1 MKLQHNYTTKEQ
13 ALRLKAA
20 GLPAETAD
28 CMLQSC
34 EVDYGKDVLV
44 TLINES
50 GYEGENWDYFMDES
64 AFPCWSLGRLIE
76 MATYLQC
83 QYAKNNHIENFGINL
98 FYDTTLVD
106 NMVCWFERAA
116 KNNILDFSILR
127 PDRKPEPKQETLVEN
142 VSVRYF
148 GSECPLDQGM
158 EVDQQNCVECD
169 CYFATARKSII
180 CRKVKED

>member
-20 GLPAETAD
+20 GVPAETAD
-28 CMLQSC
+28 CMLTCSKA
-34 EVDYGKDVLV
+34 DYGTDALV
-44 TLINES
+44 TLISDKGEA
-50 GYEGENWDYFMDES
+50 GENWDYFMDEDM
-64 AFPCWSLGRLIE
+64 FPCWSLGRLIE
-76 MATYLQC
+76 LATSLLEDVNHNQRPITPLYL
-83 QYAKNNHIENFGINL
+83 KVEHTE
-98 FYDTTLVD
+98 
-106 NMVCWFERAA
+106 NMVADMVVWFERH
-116 KNNILDFSILR
+116 KNYFNYSWLM
-127 PDRKPEPKQETLVEN
+127 PDRKPEPKKEKLVEN

-148 GSECPLDQGM
+148 GSECPLDPKM

>member
-34 EVDYGKDVLV
+34 EVDYGKDVLATIV
-44 TLINES
+44 NES
-50 GYEGENWDYFMDES
+50 GFEGENWDYFMDEDS
-64 AFPCWSLGRLIE
+64 YPCWSLGRMIE
-76 MATYLQC
+76 LATKLLEDVNRNQHPIEPLYL
-83 QYAKNNHIENFGINL
+83 KVEHTENIVA
-98 FYDTTLVD
+98 D
-106 NMVCWFERAA
+106 MVKWFEGN
-116 KNNILDFSILR
+116 KNYLNYSWLM
-127 PDRKPEPKQETLVEN
+127 PDRKPEPKKEKLVEN
-142 VSVRYF
+142 VAVRYF
-148 GSECPLDQGM
+148 GSECPLDPKM
-158 EVDQQNCVECD
+158 EVDQYNCVECD

>member
-50 GYEGENWDYFMDES
+50 GYDGENWDYFMDES
-64 AFPCWSLGRLIE
+64 TFPCWSLGRLIE
-76 MATYLQC
+76 MVTSLLRDVNHNQRPITPLYL
-83 QYAKNNHIENFGINL
+83 KVEHTE
-98 FYDTTLVD
+98 
-106 NMVCWFERAA
+106 NMVADMVVWFERH
-116 KNNILDFSILR
+116 KNYFNYSWLM
-127 PDRKPEPKQETLVEN
+127 PDRKPEPKQEKLVEN

-148 GSECPLDQGM
+148 GSECPLDPGM